1 MITKEFL
8 QKQLTENILPFWLA
22 QQDKDHGGFYGK
34 VTIDLDCDPYAPKG
48 GVMMSRFLWSFSHS
62 YDLLQNKEY
71 KTAADHAYSFLI
83 DTLWDKEN
91 GGIYWFVDSSGET
104 LNTIKHVYAQAF
116 AIYGLSEYVKIVP
129 TSEALR
135 YAKKLY
141 HLIEEKAYNSDT
153 KGYEEEFDQTWHQK
167 DLTQVATENPEV
179 HYTTNTLLHLLEA
192 YTNLYTVWK
201 NDHLL
206 ERIKHLLTLF
216 TQHIYH
222 SQGYCLQEF
231 NQNWGSISPGVSYGH
246 DIETSWLIDETLE
259 KCQITG
265 ELADHAHEMT
275 ASLAFNCFKNGLDD
289 VGWMNNHSDGKHQD
303 KTKVWWVQ
311 AEAVIGLFHAFQ
323 QSKNLHYREASL
335 TLAHL
340 IQQKFIDGRHGSEWY
355 SRLDSEGNLLSVLRK
370 NGTSEENISDA
381 WKGPYHTVRFYLEMI
396 RRLEEQ

>member
-8 QKQLTENILPFWLA
+8 QAQLTESVLPFWLA

-34 VTIDLDCDPYAPKG
+34 VTIDLESDPHASKS

-62 YDLLQNKEY
+62 YAVLQNKEY
-71 KTAADHAYSFLI
+71 KTASDHAYTFLI
-83 DTLWDKEN
+83 DTLWDKQY
-91 GGIYWFVDSSGET
+91 GGIYWLVDSSCEP

-116 AIYGLSEYVKIVP
+116 AIYGLSEYVKIAP
-129 TSEALR
+129 ESEALS

-141 HLIEEKAYNSDT
+141 DLIEEKAYNSDT
-153 KGYEEEFDQTWHQK
+153 KGYEEEFDRVWHQK
-167 DLTQVATENPEV
+167 NLTQVATNNPEV

-192 YTNLYTVWK
+192 YTNLYTVWQ
-201 NDHLL
+201 NDALL

-231 NQNWGSISPGVSYGH
+231 NQNWDSVHPGVSYGH
-246 DIETSWLIDETLE
+246 DIETSWLVDETLE
-259 KCQITG
+259 KCQING
-265 ELADHAHEMT
+265 ELANQVHEMT
-275 ASLAFNCFKNGLDD
+275 ASLASYCFENGLDS
-289 VGWMNNHSDGKHQD
+289 VGWMNSHTEGQYQD
-303 KTKVWWVQ
+303 ETKVWWVQ

-323 QSKNLHYREASL
+323 QSGEHRYRESSHRL
-335 TLAHL
+335 SKLV
-340 IQQKFIDGRHGSEWY
+340 QQHFVDDRPGSEWY
-355 SRLDSEGNLLSVLRK
+355 SRLDSESKLLSVLRK
-370 NGTSEENISDA
+370 NSHSEENISDA